1 MDEGGDK
8 DEDEKN
14 DIEDADEKNN
24 KEDADESKGDE
35 DLDKSD
41 IITVED
47 NGEDFTVKKVT
58 FLFVLFECPWCL
70 SFVIFF
76 ILLTFEKNENRH
88 KIYVVKIS

>member
-14 DIEDADEKNN
+14 DVEDADEKNDVEDADDKN
-24 KEDADESKGDE
+24 DKEDADESKGDE

-47 NGEDFTVKKVT
+47 NGEDYTVKKVT
-58 FLFVLFECPWCL
+58 FLFLLFELPWF
-70 SFVIFF
+70 SFICNFF
-76 ILLTFEKNENRH
+76 YFTHF
-88 KIYVVKIS
+88 